1 MRKFAII
8 FLIFLSNIVIADNI
22 TFEVGVK
29 NKTIYKCP
37 NVSITFELSQSAC
50 SGVLEYQWQKK
61 VFGIFTNITNATN
74 STYLLTNSFNS
85 SNTGTYRV
93 IILSGKAQCAISNEI
108 TLEYIAPPT
117 ISLKLKNQGGQVDNY
132 PLCTTDSIDWVV
144 VKSGGN
150 KPLTTTWSVTNGS
163 KAVELKPNKDT
174 LTIFGILN
182 GNPKIQASVKDS
194 FGCVN
199 VISAAMIVKGASL
212 KSIDTLPTTTC
223 EGINIKLKA
232 KMNNTPNGNIPFV
245 FSWISFSNSFSITAD
260 TVPFDSIAYL
270 HTISSDTAAKLLV
283 KIWDENTQCIA
294 RYNKYFKILPSDQ
307 INVLQSIEDS
317 GNKSNDNI
325 ICDGYKFQL
334 DTIPN
339 QEASNL
345 TNLKWDDG
353 NTKFPRSFIQAEDTK
368 QYIIS
373 ANDKKG
379 CLVMDTI
386 VMYKKPNP
394 FIKINND
401 EPSFSICKGN
411 SQSLIA
417 SGANSFEWTSGEK
430 TSQIIVTPSNTT
442 TYTVTGTSS
451 DGCSA
456 SKSTI
461 VNVLPLP
468 KITINQNTVICQ
480 NSSITLFVSGAKSYI
495 WENGSTDSVRT
506 VTPANTTIYKVTA
519 TSAQGCSDD
528 TLVLIS
534 VAPSI
539 SISSFSP
546 DITICPGTSTKLFV
560 HVNGSNL
567 LYKWNT
573 NETKDTIQ
581 VNPSQTTV
589 YTVTV
594 TTINGCT
601 ATKSITVT
609 VGNNLNFTVPDV
621 TICTGNS
628 ATLKVMISGSGFL
641 YNWSNGAKT
650 DSIVVNPTIT
660 TNYTVTVTS
669 STGCVGIKNV
679 IVTVQSKLV
688 ANAGVDAHICKGK
701 SILIS
706 ASGGQ
711 IYKWNTGSN
720 SQFISVSPS
729 ISTSYIVTVS
739 SGSCSAIDTV
749 MIFVHDVPIANAG
762 KDTTICNGNSINLNA
777 SGGDN
782 YIWNTGEKNSTL
794 SVNPL
799 LSTTYT
805 VTVSNT
811 FGCSA
816 TDEVT
821 VTVTP
826 KPLLTI
832 SKDTS
837 ICGGQTVQLSASG
850 GGTYKWSTNETTSTI
865 IVTPSITSFYTV
877 IVTNNN
883 CSVTGTVKVEV
894 IGNLGSVTTTPDPTI
909 CKGVGVGLKVNG
921 GSTYLW
927 NTGAKTDSIFVNPS
941 IDSTYSVTVSSGNCK
956 VTKNIKVTVTD
967 KIKAQISSN
976 KSICFGDQV
985 SLNAVGG
992 SSYSWSSGQKTANIT
1007 VSPTESTIYKVT
1019 VSSGISCSDTAS
1031 VLVTVNK
1038 LPIVSAGKD
1047 VSICQ
1052 GSSTMLKA
1060 TGGISYLWSTSD
1072 SGSEL
1077 NVSPTTKSTYSV
1089 TATDANGCKSTAQVS
1104 VSILSRPIVSKINGD
1119 TSIKCSSPKLLY
1131 SVEHELTLA
1140 PFSYNWVISD
1150 PTVLKILNNGN
1161 ASTELSTLNKGTAS
1175 LLVKVVDG
1183 NNCEGSK
1190 NLIINVE
1197 ELSNLKLD
1205 TIILLE
1211 LGKIFLYPNLDL
1223 CMEWEQDESG
1233 TNFANPKPAPCN
1245 LVDGKTNN
1253 QLNYCDL
1260 NTKFNPAFKYR
1271 LKLYAKDSNGK
1282 CTTNGCEFFAV
1293 QIRSIGDTISQN
1305 DATIQLFPNPT
1316 NGQAKLKFE
1325 HFKNELFMLK
1335 TINEIGMIGLKKQIK
1350 IENSIELIDMDFTDL
1365 ADGLHF
1371 ILLQDRNGKIYK
1383 MPFLKLNEN

>member
-1 MRKFAII
+1 MRNLAIV
-8 FLIFLSNIVIADNI
+8 FLIFLSNVLIADNI

-61 VFGIFTNITNATN
+61 VFGVFTNITNATN
-74 STYLLTNSFNS
+74 STYLLTNSFNT
-85 SNTGTYRV
+85 SNTGIYRV

-108 TLEYIAPPT
+108 SLEYIAPPT
-117 ISLKLKNQGGQVDNY
+117 ISLKLKSQGGQVDNF

-144 VKSGGN
+144 VKSGGI

-194 FGCVN
+194 FGCTT

-212 KSIDTLPTTTC
+212 KSIDTLPVTTC
-223 EGINIKLKA
+223 EGLDLNLKA
-232 KMNNTPNGNIPFV
+232 KLNNTPNGNIPFT
-245 FSWISFSNSFSITAD
+245 FSWVSLSNSFSVTAN
-260 TVPFDSIAYL
+260 PAPNDSLAKI
-270 HTISSDTAAKLLV
+270 HTNSSDTAAHLLL
-283 KIWDENTQCIA
+283 KIFDGNTQCNA
-294 RYNKYFKILPSDQ
+294 RYDKYFKILPGEQ
-307 INVLQSIEDS
+307 LNVLQSIEDS

-325 ICDGYKFQL
+325 ICEGYKFQL

-339 QEASNL
+339 QGASKL
-345 TNLKWDDG
+345 TNLKWEDG
-353 NTKFPRSFIQAEDTK
+353 NTKFPRSFIQAEDSK

-373 ANDKKG
+373 ANDIKG
-379 CLVMDTI
+379 CLVFDTI
-386 VMYKKPNP
+386 LMNKKPNP
-394 FIKINND
+394 IIKINND
-401 EPSFSICKGN
+401 EPNFSICKGN

-417 SGANSFEWTSGEK
+417 SGTNIFEWSTGEK
-430 TSQIIVTPSNTT
+430 TNQIVVTPLVTT

-456 SKSTI
+456 SKTAI
-461 VNVLPLP
+461 VNILPLP
-468 KITINQNTVICQ
+468 NITINQNTVICQ
-480 NSSITLFVSGAKSYI
+480 NSSITLFVGGAKTYI
-495 WENGSTDSVRT
+495 WENGSTDSLRT

-519 TSAQGCSDD
+519 TSAQGCSED

-534 VAPSI
+534 VVPSI
-539 SISSFSP
+539 SISNFSP

-567 LYKWNT
+567 VYKWNT

-581 VNPSQTTV
+581 VNPTQTTI

-609 VGNNLNFTVPDV
+609 VGINLNFTVPDV
-621 TICTGNS
+621 TICTGNT
-628 ATLKVMISGSGFL
+628 ATLKVNITGSGFL
-641 YNWSNGAKT
+641 YKWSNGSIT

-660 TNYTVTVTS
+660 TSYTVTVTS
-669 STGCVGIKNV
+669 SSGCVGTKSV
-679 IVTVQSKLV
+679 TVTVQNKLI
-688 ANAGVDAHICKGK
+688 ANAGVDAHICIGK

-711 IYKWNTGSN
+711 NYKWNTGSN

-729 ISTSYIVTVS
+729 ITTSYIVTVS
-739 SGSCSAIDTV
+739 SGSCSAIDSVT
-749 MIFVHDVPIANAG
+749 IFVHDIPIANAG
-762 KDTTICNGNSINLNA
+762 KDTTICSGNTINLNA

-782 YIWNTGEKNSTL
+782 YLWSTGEKSSNIN
-794 SVNPL
+794 VNPL
-799 LSTTYT
+799 ISTTYT
-805 VTVSNT
+805 VTVSNS

-816 TDEVT
+816 TDDVIIN
-821 VTVTP
+821 VTP
-826 KPLLTI
+826 KPILTI

-837 ICGGQTVQLSASG
+837 ICGGQTVQLIASG
-850 GGTYKWSTNETTSTI
+850 GGTYKWSTNETTSSI

-894 IGNLGSVTTTPDPTI
+894 IGNLGLVTATPDPTI
-909 CKGVGVGLKVNG
+909 CKGVGVGLKVTG

-927 NTGAKTDSIFVNPS
+927 NTGAKTDSIFVNPT

-956 VTKNIKVTVTD
+956 VTKNIKVKVTD

-976 KSICFGDQV
+976 KTICIGDQV

-1007 VSPTESTIYKVT
+1007 VSPTESTLYKVT
-1019 VSSGISCSDTAS
+1019 VSSGILCSDTAS

-1060 TGGISYLWSTSD
+1060 TGGVSYLWSTSE
-1072 SGSEL
+1072 SGSEI
-1077 NVSPTTKSTYSV
+1077 NVSPNTKSTYSV

-1104 VSILSRPIVSKINGD
+1104 VSILARPIVSKINGD

-1140 PFSYNWVISD
+1140 PFTYNWVISD

-1161 ASTELSTLNKGTAS
+1161 LSTELSTLNKGTAS
-1175 LLVKVVDG
+1175 LLIKVVDG

-1197 ELSNLKLD
+1197 ELTNLELD

-1271 LKLYAKDSNGK
+1271 IKLYAKDSNGK
-1282 CTTNGCEFFAV
+1282 CTSNGCVFFAI
-1293 QIRSIGDTISQN
+1293 QIRSVGDTLSQN
-1305 DATIQLFPNPT
+1305 VATIQLFPNPT
-1316 NGQAKLKFE
+1316 NGLAKLKFE
-1325 HFKNELFMLK
+1325 HFENEVFMIK
-1335 TINEIGMIGLKKQIK
+1335 TYNEIGMTGVKKEIQI
-1350 IENSIELIDMDFTDL
+1350 EHSLELIDMDFSNL
-1365 ADGLHF
+1365 SDGLHF
-1371 ILLQDRNGKIYK
+1371 ILIQDKKGKNYK
-1383 MPFLKLNEN
+1383 IPFMKFNEN